1 MSQSD
6 HARQSVSPYNPRALL
21 AQYGSSVSSD
31 YRCRWIRESR
41 TLGAD
46 LSRNTRRHESQNWG
60 KKVGGGETIVL
71 CAICG
76 SEERPGLD
84 PRGRECAN
92 PETKNG
98 TRSVVLL
105 SSNTEVRFRGWY
117 YKSYKFLIK
126 TLMVGNR
133 PTVGTY
139 CCDTEANTNGR

>member
-21 AQYGSSVSSD
+21 TQYSSSVSSD

-46 LSRNTRRHESQNWG
+46 LSGNTRRHESQNWG
-60 KKVGGGETIVL
+60 KKGGERRLSCELVV
-71 CAICG
+71 A

-92 PETKNG
+92 PEIKNG

-105 SSNTEVRFRGWY
+105 SSNTDVRFRGWY
-117 YKSYKFLIK
+117 KSYKS
-126 TLMVGNR
+126 LMIGNR
-133 PTVGTY
+133 PTVGNCTY
-139 CCDTEANTNGR
+139 CCDTEANMNGR